1 MMLKFFAFLSLLS
14 LLSHGIEATKD
25 PVELLCPGTST
36 VTPNTTYQAN
46 LDLVLYSLL
55 SNATTKNGFYK
66 SSAGHR
72 PSDIVYGSFLCRGD
86 LTTENCKY
94 CVANATKD
102 MALGCSGHKEAI
114 IWYDHCMVR
123 YSNNNFFSIME
134 LKPSVIKT
142 NGENISRPD
151 FIVKLRDI
159 MNQLVSWLVRHSQ
172 SSDKKFAT
180 RKDKFALFQLFSSAE
195 CVPDISA
202 FNCSECL
209 RKAISYLPSC
219 CSGKI
224 GGRILLPSCS
234 IRYETY
240 SFYSSPE
247 AHGRAALLRIIG
259 AVASSAVVAMVVF
272 AVVYRF
278 FRRKRLKK
286 SSSKID
292 EIIDRSEFSNIE
304 SLQFRLSAIKAATNN
319 FDNRNKLGE
328 GGFGSVYKG
337 TLPNGQEIAAK
348 RLSKCSGQGAEEF
361 KNEIESVTK
370 LQHRNLVRLLGLCFE
385 GEEKILVY
393 EFVPN
398 RSLDYFLFDA
408 VRKDQLYWPKRYKII
423 VGIARGLLY
432 LHEDSRLRIIHRD
445 LKASN
450 VLLDGDMNPRISD
463 FGTAR
468 IFGVDQIEG
477 STNRIVGTYGYMSPE
492 YVTFG
497 NFSVKSDVFSF
508 GVLIL
513 EIISSKRNSSSK
525 SESGEGLLDIAWRY
539 WRNGTPLKL
548 MDPALK
554 ESCSINEVIRGVH
567 IGLLCVQEDM
577 EDRPTMA
584 AVVAMLTSDTTSL
597 PLPRQP
603 AFTNSSD
610 VESYKPCSTISDQ
623 LNTC

>member
-1 MMLKFFAFLSLLS
+1 MIMWRLTVLLCMLSLLS
-14 LLSHGIEATKD
+14 NRIIEATKN
-25 PVELLCPGTST
+25 PVNVTCFGTST
-36 VTPNTTYQAN
+36 FTPNSTYKAS
-46 LDLVLYSLL
+46 LDLVFSSLL
-55 SNATTKNGFYK
+55 SNITSKNYFYK
-66 SSAGHR
+66 YSAGH
-72 PSDIVYGSFLCRGD
+72 SSNDVVYGSFLCRGD
-86 LTTENCKY
+86 LTTGKCKA
-94 CVANATKD
+94 CVDNATQD
-102 MALGCSGHKEAI
+102 MTRICSSHKESI
-114 IWYDHCMVR
+114 IWYDQCMVR
-123 YSNNNFFSIME
+123 YSNKNFFNRME
-134 LKPSVIKT
+134 LEPHVIGT
-142 NGENISRPD
+142 NAENTQEPN
-151 FIVKLRDI
+151 FIVKLQDI
-159 MNQLVSWLVRHSQ
+159 MNHLVSAMVRHYQ
-172 SSDKKFAT
+172 SSAKKFAT
-180 RKDKFALFQLFSSAE
+180 KMVKYKPFPIYSLAD
-195 CVPDISA
+195 CTPDISA
-202 FNCSECL
+202 VDCSICL
-209 RKAISYLPSC
+209 KKAISYLPNC
-219 CSGKI
+219 CSEKI

-234 IRYETY
+234 IRYENY
-240 SFYSSPE
+240 PFYRSQE
-247 AHGRAALLRIIG
+247 GGHGHHAVWLRVT
-259 AVASSAVVAMVVF
+259 AAVVCSVFNMVVF
-272 AVVYRF
+272 SIVFCF

-286 SSSKID
+286 RSSRID
-292 EIIDRSEFSNIE
+292 ELLDRSKFSNIE
-304 SLQFRLSAIKAATNN
+304 SLQFSLSTVKAATNN
-319 FDNRNKLGE
+319 FSPDNKLGE
-328 GGFGSVYKG
+328 GGFGAVYKG

-398 RSLDYFLFDA
+398 RSLDYILFDA
-408 VRKDQLYWPKRYKII
+408 GKKDQLDWSRRYKII

-477 STNRIVGTYGYMSPE
+477 STKRIVGTYGYMSPE

-508 GVLIL
+508 GVLVL

-525 SESGEGLLDIAWRY
+525 IECGRGLLDTAWRQ
-539 WRNGTPLKL
+539 WSQGTPVEL

-554 ESCSINEVIRGVH
+554 ESCSVNEVIRGVH

-584 AVVAMLTSDTTSL
+584 RVVAMLTSDTTSL
-597 PLPRQP
+597 PMPQQP
-603 AFTNSSD
+603 AFTNSSGIQ
-610 VESYKPCSTISDQ
+610 SHASCSTSSNQ
-623 LNTC
+623 L